1 MRGLEGKVA
10 IVTGGG
16 HGIGRASAI
25 RLADEGAHVVVVDI
39 DGDAARRVAASLAT
53 ESAGMAGS
61 IASEADTDAYLELA
75 VSRFGRVD
83 LHHLNAG
90 ISGSFARLV
99 DLSVADFDEVMSVN
113 LRGTFLGLR
122 AAFRRFTAQDGAGAP
137 GAGAPGAGAPGGGAS
152 GGEASGGEAS
162 SGGAICI
169 TASIASL
176 RGSADLLPYQTS
188 KHGVLGLLH
197 GAAVYGGPLGIRV
210 NAVAPGIVPTELFAA
225 AAATPGGKN
234 DMAAR
239 AATTPLRRAGTPADI
254 AGVVAFLLSDDAGY
268 VTGEVV
274 SADGGATTVST
285 VRPSGGAGAWD
296 TDAADRRTYG

>member
-1 MRGLEGKVA
+1 MRGLDGKVA

-16 HGIGRASAI
+16 HGLGRASAI
-25 RLADEGAHVVVVDI
+25 RLAEEGVHVVVADL
-39 DGDAARRVAASLAT
+39 DADAARQVAGSLAT
-53 ESAGMAGS
+53 ESAGAGGS
-61 IASEADTDAYLELA
+61 IASEADTDAWLELA
-75 VSRFGRVD
+75 VRRFGRVD
-83 LHHLNAG
+83 LYHLNAG
-90 ISGSFARLV
+90 IPGSFARLP
-99 DLSVADFDEVMSVN
+99 DLTADDFDAVMSVN

-122 AAFRRFTAQDGAGAP
+122 AAFRQFERQAGERQ
-137 GAGAPGAGAPGGGAS
+137 PGGGQAGAGS
-152 GGEASGGEAS
+152 GQ
-162 SGGAICI
+162 GAICV

-188 KHGVLGLLH
+188 KHGVLGLVH

-225 AAATPGGKN
+225 AAASPGGMN
-234 DMAAR
+234 DMEAR

-268 VTGEVV
+268 ITGEVV
-274 SADGGATTVST
+274 SADGGATCVST

-296 TDAADRRTYG
+296 TAAADRKTYGWP

>member
-1 MRGLEGKVA
+1 MRGLDGKVA

-16 HGIGRASAI
+16 HGLGRASAI
-25 RLADEGAHVVVVDI
+25 RLAEEGVHVVVADL
-39 DGDAARRVAASLAT
+39 DADAARQVAGSLAT
-53 ESAGMAGS
+53 ESAGAGGS
-61 IASEADTDAYLELA
+61 IASEADTDAWLELA
-75 VSRFGRVD
+75 VRRFGRVD
-83 LHHLNAG
+83 LYHLNAG
-90 ISGSFARLV
+90 IPGSFARLP
-99 DLSVADFDEVMSVN
+99 DLTADDFDAVMSVN

-122 AAFRRFTAQDGAGAP
+122 AAFRQFERQA
-137 GAGAPGAGAPGGGAS
+137 GGGS
-152 GGEASGGEAS
+152 GTAGR
-162 SGGAICI
+162 GAICL

-188 KHGVLGLLH
+188 KHGVLGLVH

-225 AAATPGGKN
+225 AAAAPGGMN

-268 VTGEVV
+268 ITGEVV
-274 SADGGATTVST
+274 SADGGATCVST

-296 TDAADRRTYG
+296 TAAADRKTYGWQ